1 MRNFNKQNAIISIPK
16 DLYDFILDDEKQLF
30 QGEEVVQIDEIYER
44 IRQECI
50 KRNLDFEP
58 IQGNLASKIFAI
70 SNRDKQYQIC
80 GTF

>member
-50 KRNLDFEP
+50 L
-58 IQGNLASKIFAI
+58 L
-70 SNRDKQYQIC
+70 
-80 GTF
+80 